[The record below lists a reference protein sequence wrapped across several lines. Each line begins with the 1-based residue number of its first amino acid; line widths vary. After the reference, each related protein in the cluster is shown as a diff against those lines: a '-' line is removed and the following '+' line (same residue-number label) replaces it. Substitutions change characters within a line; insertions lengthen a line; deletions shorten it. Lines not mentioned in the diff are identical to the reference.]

1 MAPRVAVIGGGPL
14 GLIALKTFKQD
25 GFDVTLYEGRSWVGG
40 LWKPDADEALSAL
53 KTTQFNSSKYRSA
66 IPDFPMSE
74 EMDDFPTAGQLY
86 KYFNDYAQQFELW
99 PHIRLSTKAT
109 ELSWNG
115 TKWSLSTVKNGQSR
129 PVELFDKIALAT
141 GSFTKPKFPKLDGI
155 ELFEG
160 PAEHCVKFYD
170 PAKYKNQ
177 TVLIVGLH
185 ASAQDTIAALAGHAT
200 KVYVAHRSGL
210 TLLPRY
216 NTDGSVFDR
225 LPSLNF
231 TIFLVY
237 LSGLFPALHTW
248 MMDFLLNM
256 MSKKAYPNQHASWGL
271 SPAPSF
277 AVTTPLIA
285 SAIWPHL
292 ESGLCEPVAAV
303 KRFVGPKSVELSSGR
318 ILEEIASVIYCTG
331 YDAEVP
337 VKLPAE
343 IEPYPVPGEASS
355 YYRHMYPIH
364 PDPQLRNSIA
374 LCAHGAFALPG
385 FSQFFVQIN
394 AISQIWLGNSSL
406 PSLTEMESWR
416 QKYRA
421 WRSAV
426 AKKYRAQSTF
436 YPFMVPMAD
445 YAAWLDRT
453 AGIGIREHFGVVG
466 RWVNWCAW
474 KMWWQDRELYNIC
487 QSGMTSPAI
496 YALFD
501 VGKRPAWPGARQQI
515 FADNAAVQ
523 RQQATRQAAMMKE
536 GNKSE

>member
-25 GFDVTLYEGRSWVGG
+25 GFEVTLY
-40 LWKPDADEALSAL
+40 EALSAL
-53 KTTQFNSSKYRSA
+53 KTTKFNSSKFRSA
-66 IPDFPMSE
+66 IPGFPMPDG
-74 EMDDFPTAGQLY
+74 MDDFPTAGQLY
-86 KYFNDYAQQFELW
+86 KYFNDYANQFELW
-99 PHIRLSTKAT
+99 PHIRLGTKAT
-109 ELSWNG
+109 ELSWTG
-115 TKWSLSTVKNGQSR
+115 TV
-129 PVELFDKIALAT
+129 ALAT

-160 PAEHCVKFYD
+160 PADHCVKFHD

-185 ASAQDTIAALAGHAT
+185 ASAQDAIAALAGHAT

-231 TIFLVY
+231 TMFLVY
-237 LSGLFPALHTW
+237 LSGFLPAFHTW

-256 MSKKAYPNQHASWGL
+256 MSKKAYPNQPASWGL

-285 SAIWPHL
+285 SAIWRHL

-303 KRFVGPKSVELSSGR
+303 KRFVGPKSVELTSGR
-318 ILEEIASVIYCTG
+318 ILAGIDSVIYCTG

-337 VKLPAE
+337 VKLPEE
-343 IEPYPVPGEASS
+343 IEPYPVRGEPSNW
-355 YYRHMYPIH
+355 YRHMHPIH
-364 PDPQLRNSIA
+364 ENPQIRNSVA

-385 FSQFFVQIN
+385 FSQFFIQIN

-474 KMWWQDRELYNIC
+474 KM
-487 QSGMTSPAI
+487 
-496 YALFD
+496 
-501 VGKRPAWPGARQQI
+501 
-515 FADNAAVQ
+515 
-523 RQQATRQAAMMKE
+523 
-536 GNKSE
+536 